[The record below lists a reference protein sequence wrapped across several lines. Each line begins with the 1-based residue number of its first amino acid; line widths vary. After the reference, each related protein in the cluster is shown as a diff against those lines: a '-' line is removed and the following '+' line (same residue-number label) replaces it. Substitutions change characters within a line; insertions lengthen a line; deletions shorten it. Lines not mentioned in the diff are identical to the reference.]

1 MKLVLKTGL
10 NGIES
15 IEKSKAYKYI
25 KRFPK
30 KSGKGWWYVYPK
42 DLLKPFKVL
51 ETIFGIKNKNITHT
65 YEKENIQKDYN
76 VTKVSFASHILRY
89 FVKKEFY
96 DNKFSQP
103 AVSNKYKKPQKSVV
117 EQKAKKEN
125 AKDKPK
131 TERKKSQWN
140 LSLIRKIWSIYNPE
154 TAKNNEIA
162 FKDND
167 YKQVKVGERINESDV
182 ITYEVKAKE
191 KEETESKIQDV
202 KEVDWY
208 QAFSG
213 SENRFY
219 PNGTAGK
226 PNIDV
231 VNYDEKGKKKEYFQR
246 GKSKTDLSGLFD
258 GINDFVF
265 HSEYCGEK
273 SKQNFLKRFSELG
286 FYPQKQYTDEKG
298 ETKYILMIR
307 ESSKSGNVELIPK
320 KDYKI
325 KEYSV
330 ITKDDNGS
338 IIKYTTFNNIDDAH
352 RELYKERQLLNNE
365 KKDIFSDLDKQVLA
379 VALKKELEMNPLM
392 NDYYYYEKLR
402 EKYPELQ
409 AKGSIFGV
417 MEELKNIDISKI
429 NMDEVIEHTK
439 KLKEH
444 GNKTS
449 MLGNQNA
456 KKFGI
461 KPETYN
467 FLVEKFE
474 DFNGDVLTEF
484 GAVNPSF
491 LQYAVLPDSTVDKQ
505 KDKIDVYNDLQN
517 GQKKSNKNNLSD
529 LIVDIYNDYKGVQN
543 GNSQNNIE
551 RTGISER
558 DRNLRTERS
567 EYSGTNGSET
577 GNRDNRG
584 ELDIS
589 IDQSGIGLRESSVT
603 SGGGNGRG
611 RLGRRSLSEIRKE
624 ILTLLETKKDEEFT
638 EEDKKLL
645 AQYEGAGGLG
655 EENSSASGTLYEYY
669 TPQKVVD
676 KVWQLVDK
684 YLPQTNK
691 TVIEPSAGIGKFAN
705 NRQENFT
712 LFELE
717 EVSSR
722 IAKILHPNAK
732 VVQGAFQEN
741 FMKNGMF
748 TKNHKKFDVA
758 IGNPPYGKYAG
769 FYKGQGEGKEH
780 TRYEEYFMDRTLDTL
795 KDNGIM
801 AFVVPSSFL
810 RSGNSKIKE
819 KLAKKGK
826 LLEAWRLP
834 NGTFGTTGVGTDI
847 IIIRKEPG
855 NVEDFNNN
863 KYFED
868 NGTHIVGYES
878 EKMGRFGNMEK
889 YVSRPEG
896 MSFDDAI
903 DSIDINATPA
913 ILLDVKEETT
923 ITKTPEIKP
932 IDSTLKFGDEIQ
944 TSKGKGKIT
953 GFTKKDG
960 KITGYITQVNG
971 EREVV
976 KIVKSEEEKRQNRS
990 RAMKGNKNAE
1000 GEHNYTPS
1008 IGKNMTVAE
1017 FNQKYGKDIDPK
1029 DIEIWKQTDYQ
1040 GFINTNNLTESQLK
1054 HLKTSENFVKDGEN
1068 YVSVVNYASGNILQ
1082 KLEDLEEQYRDNEI
1096 TKDDYEFKKSILEDV
1111 LPPTKNIGNFT
1122 LSPISEWVE
1131 KYETEDGQSLINLFF
1146 QWVYNGNGYWS
1157 PYNSPVNQYDFPPS
1171 IGWQDVVDYI
1181 RKIPV
1186 NSRKIKEDDKK
1197 TKDLIAIRIRN
1208 DRRAT
1213 AEKLF
1218 NRFLQE
1224 GLSKDDQ
1231 KALTER
1237 WNKQFNATVN
1247 PDYKKIPVFIDG
1259 MNTYKGT
1266 KKFDL
1271 TEQQI
1276 KGISFLTNKGS
1287 GLLAYDVGVGKTVTG
1302 IAATINQLQTGRSK
1316 RPLLCVPKAVYKK
1329 WINEI
1334 HQHFPDVKINELMNF
1349 NSKVLPKDWKAEEG
1363 TLSICTYE
1371 ALERVTFKKET
1382 IDNELSQD
1390 LEYVNESKSDSD
1402 KTKRQLAQKKE
1413 KVSELTGAMTVSKE
1427 DLYFEDLGFDHITVD
1442 EIHNFKNI
1450 FASPRKINFNK
1461 DEQSKREANEFSSL
1475 GGSSSARGRKL
1486 FAITQYIQRHNDN
1499 RNVFGLSATPF
1510 TNSPME
1516 IYSILSL
1523 FARKRLQEL
1532 GIYSLEEF
1540 VKQFAQLKP
1549 EIAVKA
1555 NGNVEEKL
1563 VMKNFNNLHALQNL
1577 ITEYIDKVDGEEAG
1591 VIRPYKRTH
1600 TPELEASDIQKIIIE
1615 AESQYLLE
1623 QAELPKSKQDPGAT
1637 LVSMNA
1643 LRMATLSPALV
1654 DPERFAMYERMGYNA
1669 KWPTKKE
1676 LVESSP
1682 KLKFV
1687 CDSVIEQYKKNKTNG
1702 QVIYMPR
1709 GVTDFPEVK
1718 NYLIKKGIPAEAI
1731 GMIGSTASTDKA
1743 LDEREK
1749 LVKDFNSVDGKCKV
1763 LIGSGTIQEGVSLNG
1778 NSTTIYNT
1786 MLGWNPSE
1794 TTQVEGRIWRQG
1806 NKQGVTHVVY
1816 PLIADSIDAMLY
1828 QKYDEKSSRIN
1839 ALWSYK
1845 GDNLN
1850 VEDINPEELKFGLIK
1865 DPEKRANLQIIQEK
1879 ENAQN
1884 ESRLFASQINNLE
1897 TLKKVANEDLEE
1909 NSDYQRNKKWIE
1921 QDEQDIEDG
1930 KKQIKDLKK
1939 RDKDEIANPESWR
1952 KITVGEKIA
1961 ELEREIK
1968 GKQNDIKR
1976 EKLVLKKLED
1986 RKESAKLALERQGL
2000 TTDELIDNRVKELT
2014 IEFDKRKVL
2023 LENLVEKRAELI
2035 QKAKEEIAA
2044 QQKDLPSV
2052 KELVKMN
2059 VESIMSDLRPMN
2071 EVREEILN
2079 TRASM
2084 KKSLFVLRD
2093 GKLFVRMGV

>member
-1 MKLVLKTGL
+1 MKLVFKTGL
-10 NGIES
+10 NGIDS
-15 IEKSKAYKYI
+15 IEKSKAHKYI

-30 KSGKGWWYVYPK
+30 KSGKGWWYVYAK
-42 DLLKPFKVL
+42 DLLKPFKAL

-65 YEKENIQKDYN
+65 YEKENVQKDYN
-76 VTKVSFASHILRY
+76 VTKETFASHILRY

-140 LSLIRKIWSIYNPE
+140 LSLIRKIWSIYNPDI
-154 TAKNNEIA
+154 AKDTEIA
-162 FKDND
+162 YKDNES
-167 YKQVKVGERINESDV
+167 KQVKVGGRVNESDV
-182 ITYEVKAKE
+182 INFEVEEKEREKNEIKTDSKVSSEKWLFENERIYLKPSDTDSQTLQIWRQMTNSKDSVMLGNIAKIGDEVKIVTSANFFDDWETTKDNLE
-191 KEETESKIQDV
+191 KVYHFTFNDTEE
-202 KEVDWY
+202 
-208 QAFSG
+208 
-213 SENRFY
+213 
-219 PNGTAGK
+219 
-226 PNIDV
+226 
-231 VNYDEKGKKKEYFQR
+231 
-246 GKSKTDLSGLFD
+246 KT
-258 GINDFVF
+258 
-265 HSEYCGEK
+265 
-273 SKQNFLKRFSELG
+273 
-286 FYPQKQYTDEKG
+286 
-298 ETKYILMIR
+298 
-307 ESSKSGNVELIPK
+307 KSG
-320 KDYKI
+320 
-325 KEYSV
+325 
-330 ITKDDNGS
+330 
-338 IIKYTTFNNIDDAH
+338 
-352 RELYKERQLLNNE
+352 
-365 KKDIFSDLDKQVLA
+365 FSNLDKQLI
-379 VALKKELEMNPLM
+379 ALEYKKEKDFNPTM
-392 NDYYYYEKLR
+392 NDYYYYEKIK
-402 EKYPELQ
+402 EKYPELNS
-409 AKGSIFGV
+409 KGSIFSV
-417 MEELKNIDISKI
+417 IKEIEKLDSNEIKEYINELKSG
-429 NMDEVIEHTK
+429 
-439 KLKEH
+439 EH
-444 GNKTS
+444 GNKTA
-449 MLGNQNA
+449 MLGNDNA
-456 KKFGI
+456 KK
-461 KPETYN
+461 
-467 FLVEKFE
+467 
-474 DFNGDVLTEF
+474 
-484 GAVNPSF
+484 
-491 LQYAVLPDSTVDKQ
+491 
-505 KDKIDVYNDLQN
+505 
-517 GQKKSNKNNLSD
+517 NNLPE
-529 LIVDIYNDYKGVQN
+529 LANENYNNDKGVKDENNQN
-543 GNSQNNIE
+543 INQ

-589 IDQSGIGLRESSVT
+589 IDQSGIGLREPSVT

-705 NRQENFT
+705 NRQETFT

-717 EVSSR
+717 ETSSR

-855 NVEDFNNN
+855 NVEDFNDN
-863 KYFED
+863 KYFEN

-913 ILLDVKEETT
+913 ILLDVKEETI

-976 KIVKSEEEKRQNRS
+976 KVVKSEEEKRQNRS

-1040 GFINTNNLTESQLK
+1040 GFINTNNLTETQLNY
-1054 HLKTSENFVKDGEN
+1054 LETSENFVKDGEN

-1231 KALTER
+1231 KALTEK

-1450 FASPRKINFNK
+1450 FQTPRKINFNK
-1461 DEQSKREANEFSSL
+1461 DEQSKKEANEFSSL
-1475 GGSSSARGRKL
+1475 GSGKPAKRGMKL

-1510 TNSPME
+1510 TNSPLE

-1555 NGNVEEKL
+1555 NGNVDEKL
-1563 VMKNFNNLHALQNL
+1563 VMKNFNNLQALQNL

-1600 TPELEASDIQKIIIE
+1600 TPELEASEIQKIIIE
-1615 AESQYLLE
+1615 AESQYLLD
-1623 QAELPKSKQDPGAT
+1623 QAELPKEKQDPGAT
-1637 LVSMNA
+1637 LVSMNV

-1731 GMIGSTASTDKA
+1731 GMIGSTPSTDKA

-2059 VESIMSDLRPMN
+2059 VESIMSDLRPMD

-2084 KKSLFVLRD
+2084 KKSLFLIKN
-2093 GKLFVRMGV
+2093 GKFYIRNF